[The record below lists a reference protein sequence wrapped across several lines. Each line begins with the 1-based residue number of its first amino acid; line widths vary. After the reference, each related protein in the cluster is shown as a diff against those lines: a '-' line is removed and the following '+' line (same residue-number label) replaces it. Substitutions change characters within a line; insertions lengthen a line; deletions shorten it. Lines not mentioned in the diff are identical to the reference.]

1 MTLALAYTRRASSA
15 QVVCRSITASAIFCI
30 RSMQLECSCRSSIHS
45 NNTAIIKTPNG
56 YVSTSDYCQTVW
68 TTRYIQTVMAPLE
81 GDTFCAPQ
89 KNGIRGSILLG
100 TITFYPFTA
109 KVLLCCFAV
118 VPLSAYLNDSCQR
131 LTFDISFCNC
141 TCPLFQIRYLVPGIR
156 RILFE
161 IS

>member
-1 MTLALAYTRRASSA
+1 
-15 QVVCRSITASAIFCI
+15 
-30 RSMQLECSCRSSIHS
+30 
-45 NNTAIIKTPNG
+45 
-56 YVSTSDYCQTVW
+56 
-68 TTRYIQTVMAPLE
+68 MAPLE

-141 TCPLFQIRYLVPGIR
+141 TCPLFQIQYLVPGIR

-161 IS
+161 ISWHTYNTSLAREATVATRWTTIRASPTACKVQGVLQTRQCLKNIQWNLELCHITPRLCIVHIM